1 MMAQGIQQ
9 TRWDNPKFTI
19 DCVLANGSRQLE
31 ADGCVLERLEGG
43 HQCGHKLTTPDHLTA
58 GDLVKVQLWVEGEEA
73 FIDIRLAEVKRVH
86 THWITVEVIVVSP
99 TDRMRLKQF
108 TDGLAAMHIEKPALI
123 THLLIRA

>member
-1 MMAQGIQQ
+1 MAQGTQQ
-9 TRWDNPKFTI
+9 TSRDRPKFTI
-19 DCVLANGSRQLE
+19 DCVLANVGRQLT

-58 GDLVKVQLWVEGEEA
+58 GNLVKVQLWLEGEEA
-73 FIDIRLAEVKRVH
+73 FNDIRLAEVKRVH
-86 THWITVEVIVVSP
+86 QHWITVEVIVVSP

>member
-1 MMAQGIQQ
+1 MAQGTQQ
-9 TRWDNPKFTI
+9 PRWDNPKFTI

-58 GDLVKVQLWVEGEEA
+58 GDLVKVQLWLEGEEA

-108 TDGLAAMHIEKPALI
+108 TDDPAAMHIEKPALI